1 VQLVGHGYRRSSR
14 SRGVG
19 ELVLQVPVVY
29 AVVAVA
35 VPVAEKLVDML
46 SDSEM
51 LSDTEASAE
60 LWLGVNVEV
69 EDEIE
74 TEDD

>member
-1 VQLVGHGYRRSSR
+1 M
-14 SRGVG
+14 
-19 ELVLQVPVVY
+19 Y
-29 AVVAVA
+29 ALVAVA

-60 LWLGVNVEV
+60 LWLWVKVEV

-74 TEDD
+74 AEND